1 MSYELAPLG
10 ARRYNI
16 CEILNKFSFAQE
28 GFVINFELLAGKL
41 GNIENPESVVSSE
54 KLAELCNV
62 DGLAIGEIAGRDS
75 IAAIVKACA
84 SDKIKIIL
92 PTVVYTGTEYGD
104 WDTITRNVEVLRK
117 RLGGTCKV
125 LDIIFLGNPDLWSAL
140 NGSYA
145 SIVYSEFGIYSPCLA
160 CHLYMHLCRVPLS
173 LALGKVPIISGERD
187 AHHGSIKLSQTPK
200 SIDANSKVLAHAGIK
215 LLLPI
220 RDIDDNKEIECLV
233 GEGWKQDER
242 QLKCTLSGNYR
253 GLNKEVAYDEE
264 LLKRYIKDFLIPCG
278 RAIIDEWLV
287 KKPDSDL
294 KVSRIDYDTIIK
306 SILTNVLRKKHEGSL
321 NNS

>member
-1 MSYELAPLG
+1 MLCYKRL
-10 ARRYNI
+10 RRYNI
-16 CEILNKFSFAQE
+16 REIHNKFSFAQE
-28 GFVINFELLAGKL
+28 GFVINFELLARKF
-41 GNIENPESVVSSE
+41 GNIESPESVFSSE
-54 KLAELCNV
+54 KLAELRNV

-84 SDKIKIIL
+84 SDKINIIL

-104 WDTITRNVEVLRK
+104 WDTVTRNVEVLRK

-140 NGSYA
+140 NGRYA

-173 LALGKVPIISGERD
+173 LALGKIPIISGERD

-200 SIDANSKVLAHAGIK
+200 SIDANIEVLAYTGIK

-220 RDIDDNKEIECLV
+220 RDINDNKEVERLV

-253 GLNKEVAYDEE
+253 GLNKEVAYDEKLHE
-264 LLKRYIKDFLIPCG
+264 RYVEEFLIPCG
-278 RAIIDEWLV
+278 EAVINEWLNRDS
-287 KKPDSDL
+287 DSDL
-294 KVSRIDYDTIIK
+294 KVLRIDYDTIIK
-306 SILTNVLRKKHEGSL
+306 SILANILRNKHEGSL
-321 NNS
+321 SNS

>member
-1 MSYELAPLG
+1 M
-10 ARRYNI
+10 
-16 CEILNKFSFAQE
+16 
-28 GFVINFELLAGKL
+28 
-41 GNIENPESVVSSE
+41 
-54 KLAELCNV
+54 

-75 IAAIVKACA
+75 IAAAVKACA
-84 SDKIKIIL
+84 SGKIKTIL

-104 WDTITRNVEVLRK
+104 WSSVTRNVETLRD
-117 RLGGTCKV
+117 RLDNDCSV
-125 LDIIFLGNPDLWSAL
+125 LDIVFLGNPDLWSAL
-140 NGSYA
+140 NGRYA
-145 SIVYSEFGIYSPCLA
+145 SIVYSEFGTYSPCLA

-173 LALGKVPIISGERD
+173 LALGKTPIISGERD

-200 SIDANSKVLAHAGIK
+200 SIDASSEVLAYAGVE

-220 RDIDDNKEIECLV
+220 RDINDNKEVERLV

-253 GLNKEVAYDEE
+253 GLNKEVAYNEE
-264 LLKRYIKDFLIPCG
+264 LHERYIKDFLIPCG

-306 SILTNVLRKKHEGSL
+306 SILTNILRKKHEGSL